1 MDTLNLLETHD
12 LTRHFGGI
20 TAVDGVNFALKD
32 GEIRALIGPNG
43 AGKTTFVSLVTG
55 RIEASS
61 GRISFAHE
69 DITHLPAH
77 KRIARGMGYTFQITS
92 IFPDLDCFENVH
104 LAAQRNFEGPAR
116 KLQSFTR
123 MILEQVGLNTY
134 RTDIAGDL
142 AYGHQRLLEIAMGL
156 AQRPKLLILDEP
168 TQGLA
173 GGEIK
178 DFMHLIREVSDR
190 TTILLI
196 EHNMDV
202 VMSLAEKITVMDQ
215 GKIIAEGTPD
225 EIQANQ
231 AVQAAYLGG

>member
-1 MDTLNLLETHD
+1 MAAVNLLETHN

-20 TAVDGVNFALKD
+20 TAVDNVNFELKE

-55 RIEASS
+55 RVEASL
-61 GRISFAHE
+61 GTIVFAGE
-69 DITHLPAH
+69 DITRLPAH

-92 IFPDLDCFENVH
+92 IFPDLDCFENVL
-104 LAAQRNFEGPAR
+104 LAAQRNHVGSKR
-116 KLQSFTR
+116 QLQAFTK
-123 MILEQVGLNTY
+123 MILEQVGLGAF
-134 RTDIAGDL
+134 RQAIASDL
-142 AYGHQRLLEIAMGL
+142 AYGHQRLLEIAMGI
-156 AQRPKLLILDEP
+156 AQRPALLILDEP

-178 DFMHLIREVSDR
+178 DFIFLIREISDR

-202 VMSLAEKITVMDQ
+202 VMSLAETITVLDQ
-215 GKIIAEGTPD
+215 GKIIAEGTP
-225 EIQANQ
+225 EQIQANK
-231 AVQAAYLGG
+231 AVQDAYLGG